1 MFKILF
7 IGGLIAVLI
16 FFIVRRLGMLGKSS
30 RATTYIPASDWIEIG
45 LDNRSMRKVVKLTMT
60 TVFIGFVLLIIIL
73 LITAK
78 FRLALIMLPISFYL
92 IGQYFVLMNQLKAF
106 RSQQILFNPHTQDC
120 KVRASAGDDHV
131 FNLQSGELNV
141 RAVNAIQKNNG
152 ILFGY
157 YIIIVSGKELVIPF
171 VLNQNINNNPF
182 FSKLESL
189 SKNRVSKLF
198 PII

>member
-30 RATTYIPASDWIEIG
+30 RATTYLPASDWIEIG

-106 RSQQILFNPHTQDC
+106 RGQQILFNPHTQDC
-120 KVRASAGDDHV
+120 NVRASAGDDHV

-141 RAVNAIQKNNG
+141 RTVNAIQKNNG

-157 YIIIVSGKELVIPF
+157 YIIITSGKELIMPF
-171 VLNQNINNNPF
+171 ILNQNINNNPF